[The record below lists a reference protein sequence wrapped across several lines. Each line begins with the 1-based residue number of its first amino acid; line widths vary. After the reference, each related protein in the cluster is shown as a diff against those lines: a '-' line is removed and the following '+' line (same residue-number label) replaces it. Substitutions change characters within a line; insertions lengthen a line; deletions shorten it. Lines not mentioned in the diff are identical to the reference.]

1 MVDYEIELQ
10 ETLQEIERIEAIV
23 EPYERQLDEL
33 RDKAYSLKVDIT
45 LEACG
50 LRMGDKLAVTE
61 ELQSQLVAY
70 AWRETWPLGAVITVD
85 GVSFSDG
92 DRAPKDYYEI
102 SVRITSHER
111 TFTPVKIAKKMRAAY
126 LASKA
131 GE

>member
-10 ETLQEIERIEAIV
+10 ETLQEIERIKTAM
-23 EPYERQLDEL
+23 EPYERQLYGL
-33 RDKAYSLKVDIT
+33 RKKAYDLKIDIT

-50 LRMGDKLAVTE
+50 FRMGDKLLVTE
-61 ELQSQLVAY
+61 ELQAQQIAY
-70 AWRETWPLGAVITVD
+70 AWRETWPLGAIITVD

-102 SVRITSHER
+102 AVQFTPHQR
-111 TFTPVKIAKKMRAAY
+111 TITPVKIAKAMRAAY
-126 LASKA
+126 LASER

>member
-1 MVDYEIELQ
+1 MVDYEIGLQ
-10 ETLQEIERIEAIV
+10 ETLQEIERIEAII

-33 RDKAYSLKVDIT
+33 RDKAYNLKVDIA

-50 LRMGDKLAVTE
+50 FRMGDKLLVTE
-61 ELQSQLVAY
+61 ELEAQLVAY
-70 AWRETWPLGAVITVD
+70 AWRETWPLGAIITVD

-102 SVRITSHER
+102 AVQFTPHQR
-111 TFTPVKIAKKMRAAY
+111 TITPVKIAKKMRAAY
-126 LASKA
+126 LASEK